1 MVRIG
6 RTILC
11 VALSS
16 YVIWSIYFPLPP
28 LQANALF
35 VMLIFVIACLLELK
49 GNGFKRRWFPW
60 QYAGIVI
67 FLICFGYVVANHDS
81 ILSRA
86 GMPTDFELILGV
98 LGMAMVIFFV
108 GRTTGWALA
117 IIIVLALGYAFLGEL
132 LPMDLGGHTG
142 FSVSRII
149 NNSYL
154 TMNGMFGIVIY
165 IMFKYVFLFSIL
177 GKVLE
182 ETGALNFIIKLS
194 QAVIGRV
201 IGGPAMVAC
210 LASSLVGMVSGSAV
224 ANVMVVGT
232 TTIPLMKKFGFKDY
246 VAAGIEA
253 ASSTGGQIM
262 PPVMAAAAFLVAEY
276 AHVPYITVAKSAVIP
291 AILYYVAIMASI
303 YAYAKRYDIRGS
315 YSEKLPSIKEALKTP
330 GGLVFIVG
338 ILLLIILLVRGMSPM
353 LAALYSTIAMVI
365 VSEIGPTRVTPLKA
379 LRIMDKGAQ
388 DFINLG
394 VGATGIGI
402 IVGILFL
409 TGIAFRFSDIMTQL
423 SGGNLYVLLF
433 FVMTAAIVLGMGIPT
448 AATYVLLAITAA
460 PAIINFGVPTLIAHL
475 FVFYFA
481 TISMI
486 TPPVALASMA
496 AANIAKAGYWR
507 TGGIG
512 MLLALTAFIVP
523 FMFVSDQSLVY
534 GGTGFLISF
543 PRALIVVLLFAPV
556 AMSGLKFFTK
566 AILWASGIL
575 LILGIKMLTITGII
589 LLVGVVCF
597 ELISYM
603 RRIPD
608 KKRRENKGPSR

>member
-1 MVRIG
+1 MVNII
-6 RTILC
+6 RTALC
-11 VALSS
+11 VVLSC

-35 VMLIFVIACLLELK
+35 VLLVFAVACLMEQK
-49 GNGFKRRWFPW
+49 GKGFERKWFSW
-60 QYAGIVI
+60 SYVGLV
-67 FLICFGYVVANHDS
+67 LCLVSFGYVVLNHDS

-86 GMPTDFELILGV
+86 GMPTDFELILGI
-98 LGMAMVIFFV
+98 LGMTVVILFV
-108 GRTTGWALA
+108 GRLVGWALA
-117 IIIVLALGYAFLGEL
+117 IIIVLVLAYAFMGQL
-132 LPMDLGGHTG
+132 LPMQLGGHTG
-142 FSVSRII
+142 FSVSRVI
-149 NNSYL
+149 NNGYL

-165 IMFKYVFLFSIL
+165 IMFKYVFLFSIF
-177 GKVLE
+177 GKILE
-182 ETGALNFIIKLS
+182 ETGALNFIIRLS

-232 TTIPLMKKFGFKDY
+232 TTIPLMKKFGFEDH
-246 VAAGIEA
+246 VAAGVEA

-276 AHVPYITVAKSAVIP
+276 SHVPYITVAKSAVIP
-291 AILYYVAIMASI
+291 AVLYYVAIMASI
-303 YAYAKRYDIRGS
+303 YAYAKRYDIRGV
-315 YSEKLPSIKEALKTP
+315 YSERLPSVKEALKTP
-330 GGLVFIVG
+330 GGFVFIVG
-338 ILLLIILLVRGMSPM
+338 ILLLIVLLVRGTSPM
-353 LAALYSTIAMVI
+353 LAALYSMIAMVI
-365 VSEIGPTRVTPLKA
+365 VSELGSSRVTPPKA
-379 LRIMDKGAQ
+379 LRILDKGAQ
-388 DFINLG
+388 DFITLG

-433 FVMTAAIVLGMGIPT
+433 FVMVAAIVLGMGIPT

-460 PAIINFGVPTLIAHL
+460 PAIINFGIPALVAHL

-507 TGGIG
+507 TGAIG

-534 GGTGFLISF
+534 GGLGLLTSF
-543 PRALIVVLLFAPV
+543 PRALVVVLLFAPV
-556 AMSGLKFFTK
+556 AMSGLRLSTK
-566 AILWASGIL
+566 IILWVAGIL
-575 LILGIKMLTITGII
+575 LIPGTTLLTIIGLLLLAGVISFAGIRNVI
-589 LLVGVVCF
+589 K
-597 ELISYM
+597 S
-603 RRIPD
+603 RD
-608 KKRRENKGPSR
+608 KRRLEAKEEPV

>member
-1 MVRIG
+1 MKMAEIARKV
-6 RTILC
+6 LC
-11 VALSS
+11 IFLSC

-28 LQANALF
+28 LQANGLF
-35 VMLIFVIACLLELK
+35 VLLIFVIACLTERK
-49 GNGFKRRWFPW
+49 VTRWVVWPCL
-60 QYAGIVI
+60 VI
-67 FLICFGYVVANHDS
+67 ILVSFGHVVFNHDS

-86 GMPTDFELILGV
+86 GMPNDMELILGI
-98 LGMAMVIFFV
+98 LGMAVVIFFT
-108 GRTTGWALA
+108 GRLTGWVLA
-117 IIIVLALGYAFLGEL
+117 IIILLILAYAFLGDR
-132 LPMDLGGHTG
+132 LPMEMGGHTG
-142 FSVSRII
+142 FPVSRVI

-154 TMNGMFGIVIY
+154 TMNGMFGTVIY

-194 QAVIGRV
+194 QAIIGRV

-232 TTIPLMKKFGFKDY
+232 TTIPLMKKFGFEDY

-291 AILYYVAIMASI
+291 AILYYLAIMASI
-303 YAYAKRYDIRGS
+303 YAYAKRYKIEGTQ
-315 YSEKLPSIKEALKTP
+315 SEKLPTVREALKTP
-330 GGLVFIVG
+330 GGLIFVVG
-338 ILLLIILLVRGMSPM
+338 IVLLVVLLVRGMSPM
-353 LAALYSTIAMVI
+353 VSAFYSTIVMVVI
-365 VSEIGPTRVTPLKA
+365 SELGSTRVTPAKA
-379 LRIMDKGAQ
+379 LRILDKGAQ
-388 DFINLG
+388 DFITLG

-409 TGIAFRFSDIMTQL
+409 TGIAFRFSDIMTHL

-433 FVMTAAIVLGMGIPT
+433 FVMIAAIVLGMGIPT

-460 PAIINFGVPTLIAHL
+460 PAMIKFGVPILVAHL
-475 FVFYFA
+475 FVFYFS

-523 FMFVSDQSLVY
+523 FMFVSDPSLIY
-534 GGTGFLISF
+534 GGAGLIISF
-543 PRALIVVLLFAPV
+543 PRALVVVLLFAPV
-556 AMSGLKFFTK
+556 AMSGLRTSAKC
-566 AILWASGIL
+566 ILWVSGFL
-575 LILGIKMLTITGII
+575 LIPGSGLFTIAGVLLLCGFACAWGVKHVIGIRGQKRTKTEKG
-589 LLVGVVCF
+589 LL
-597 ELISYM
+597 
-603 RRIPD
+603 
-608 KKRRENKGPSR
+608 